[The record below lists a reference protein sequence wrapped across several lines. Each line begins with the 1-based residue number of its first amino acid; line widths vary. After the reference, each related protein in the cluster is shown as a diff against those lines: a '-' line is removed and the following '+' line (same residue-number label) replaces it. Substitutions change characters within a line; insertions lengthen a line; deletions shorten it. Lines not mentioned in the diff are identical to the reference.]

1 MERQQ
6 SVDQIKLQNSY
17 GCYKRKFNFKC
28 FNSIAHLIKNEI
40 KPMERLVELN
50 KMSRNQLAIMID
62 NKTTKKLDV
71 IIQPARLLGRG
82 DPNEK

>member
-1 MERQQ
+1 
-6 SVDQIKLQNSY
+6 
-17 GCYKRKFNFKC
+17 
-28 FNSIAHLIKNEI
+28 LIKNEI